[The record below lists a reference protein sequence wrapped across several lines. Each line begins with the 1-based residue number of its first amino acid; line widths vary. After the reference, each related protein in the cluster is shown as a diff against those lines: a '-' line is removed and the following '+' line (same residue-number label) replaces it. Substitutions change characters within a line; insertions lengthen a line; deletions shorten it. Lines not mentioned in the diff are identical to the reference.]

1 MKTHDVSLTNRGQIT
16 IPIYIREK
24 LNLSTGSK
32 LELIVQDNSLMV
44 IPINKSI
51 RNLKNILPKPKNTL
65 TINEMNEII
74 KGSHDRN

>member
-1 MKTHDVSLTNRGQIT
+1 MKTNYIAITNRGQIT

-32 LELIVQDNSLMV
+32 LEVIIQDNSFLV
-44 IPINKSI
+44 IPINKSLK
-51 RNLKNILPKPKNTL
+51 NLKNILPKPKNTL
-65 TINEMNEII
+65 TIEEMNEII